1 MIINRSSC
9 KYVLGSLLVSMNLVG
24 CNKEID
30 DRQSR
35 RIDRS
40 KVQVPL
46 HLLSTNAADRYART
60 IDGLVDFQMVF
71 SAAQVIDGYEDI
83 LTLWFQGYR
92 STVELMWYKKDDRL
106 SRTLIMAL
114 ILANQEDDR
123 LSSFLYVCDRFEE
136 QERKL
141 RKEEIMYIA
150 RNREKYSNMIYELE
164 MKVRELTNGISMTYA
179 MPGQGKTRDFVRGP
193 FGYEYKC
200 KGEERE

>member
-30 DRQSR
+30 DSQSR

-46 HLLSTNAADRYART
+46 HLLSINAADRYART

-179 MPGQGKTRDFVRGP
+179 MPGQGKTGGYKVRP
-193 FGYEYKC
+193 DCHSKLPQ
-200 KGEERE
+200 

>member
-24 CNKEID
+24 GNKEID

-46 HLLSTNAADRYART
+46 HLLSINAADRYART

-164 MKVRELTNGISMTYA
+164 MKVRELTND
-179 MPGQGKTRDFVRGP
+179 PKV
-193 FGYEYKC
+193 KC
-200 KGEERE
+200 KCKKGK

>member
-1 MIINRSSC
+1 
-9 KYVLGSLLVSMNLVG
+9 MNLVG

-46 HLLSTNAADRYART
+46 HLLSINAADRYART

-179 MPGQGKTRDFVRGP
+179 MPGQGKTEVTGSDIIATVNYHSSGSL
-193 FGYEYKC
+193 
-200 KGEERE
+200 